1 MHNKFEEIVKES
13 YAKMERR
20 KKESKKKTGAVERE
34 RVLKSA
40 IRTKEDQS

>member
-40 IRTKEDQS
+40 NRRREDRS